1 MALSFMVA
9 LVLLAVVPAGG
20 LAARGQVAIIQDDV
34 GLLTNPGAT
43 LQEMRHLGAQM
54 VRVSLRWSM
63 IAPAPN
69 SHRRPRFNASDPNA
83 YPAASWAPFDAIVR
97 DAAARGI
104 QVMFV
109 PTAFAPIW
117 AQGPNPG
124 RYGGKYDSRFAWMPS
139 ATEFG
144 AFVHAAGARYSGG
157 FLPKGSLTPLPRV
170 RVWELYN
177 EPNFGEDLA
186 PQAIAASTVPAAPRM
201 YRALAGAAWNAL
213 RATGHGRDVIVIG
226 ALSAHGAA
234 LRPSRVHPQGL
245 PGTYGETKPLV
256 FTRELYCLDSRYR
269 QYRGRAAAARGC
281 PTTAAGYRRFRAQ
294 NPVLFNAS
302 GFSVHP
308 YVLSRGVAPNQAAS
322 RDPNHAEFS
331 QLAGLAKTLDRIQRI
346 YHSLKRFLIW
356 NTEYGYITCPPNC
369 HHRYVSP
376 ATAASYIN
384 WAEYL
389 SWRNPRIAST
399 SQYLLFDPNPSVGT
413 PEYGGFASGLVFHPS
428 VRLVG
433 GQPKP
438 GYFAYRLPIYLP
450 STTARRGRTLE
461 VWGAVRPAPFAS
473 RDRAGPQYAQIQFAP
488 RSSSSWR
495 TIKTLKVTDPH
506 GYLDTRAAFPSSGS
520 VRIAYTY
527 PPLDTALV
535 TELVTRSTGA
545 VAASGLVWPAQT
557 ITSRT
562 VNVTI
567 R

>member
-1 MALSFMVA
+1 M
-9 LVLLAVVPAGG
+9 
-20 LAARGQVAIIQDDV
+20 IQDD
-34 GLLTNPGAT
+34 GSLLTNPAAT

-54 VRVSLRWSM
+54 VRVSLRWSL

-69 SHRRPRFNASDPNA
+69 SHRRPGFNASDPNA
-83 YPAASWAPFDAIVR
+83 YPAANWGPFDAIVR

-124 RYGGKYDSRFAWMPS
+124 RYGGRYDSRFAWMPS
-139 ATEFG
+139 TKEFG
-144 AFVHAAGARYSGG
+144 AFVHAAGVRYSGA
-157 FLPKGSLTPLPRV
+157 FRPKGSLVPLPRV

-177 EPNFGEDLA
+177 EPNFGQDLA
-186 PQAIAASTVPAAPRM
+186 PQAIAGSTVPAAPRM
-201 YRALAGAAWNAL
+201 YRALAGAAWGAL

-226 ALSAHGAA
+226 AISAHGAA
-234 LRPSRVHPQGL
+234 LRPSRMHPQGL

-256 FTRELYCLDSRYR
+256 FIRELYCLDSRYH

-281 PTTAAGYRRFRAQ
+281 PTTAAGYRRFRAE

-302 GFSVHP
+302 GFSDHP
-308 YVLSRGVAPNQAAS
+308 YVLSTGVAPNRTAS

-331 QLAGLAKTLDRIQRI
+331 QLAGFASTVDRIQRI
-346 YHSLKRFLIW
+346 YHSAKRFPIW

-369 HHRYVSP
+369 HKRYVSP
-376 ATAASYIN
+376 ATAASCIN
-384 WAEYL
+384 LAEYL

-413 PEYGGFASGLVFHPS
+413 PEYGGFASGLVFHAS
-428 VRLVG
+428 VPVVG

-438 GYFAYRLPIYLP
+438 GYFAYRMPIYLP
-450 STTARRGRTLE
+450 SATARRGRTLE
-461 VWGAVRPAPFAS
+461 VWGVVRPAPYAS

-488 RSSSSWR
+488 RSSNSWR
-495 TIKTLKVTDPH
+495 TLKTLKITDPH
-506 GYLDTRAAFPSSGS
+506 GYLDTRVAFPSSGS

-527 PPLDTALV
+527 PPLDTALASD
-535 TELVTRSTGA
+535 LVTHPTA
-545 VAASGLVWPAQT
+545 PVAASGPAWPAQT

-562 VNVTI
+562 VKVTI